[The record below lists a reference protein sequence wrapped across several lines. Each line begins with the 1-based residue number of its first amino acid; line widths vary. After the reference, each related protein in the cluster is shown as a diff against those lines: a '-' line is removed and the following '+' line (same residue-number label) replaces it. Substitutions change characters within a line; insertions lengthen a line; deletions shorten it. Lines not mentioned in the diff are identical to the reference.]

1 MARALAGIVAGA
13 AAGAAGTTGL
23 NVVSYLLQAYAG
35 TPGDVST
42 KQTAEALA
50 DRAGTEVPGDGET
63 ADNRKTALGN
73 LAGIGVG
80 VGLGAAAGL
89 LRAYHVKIPKALAPF
104 LLGFGAMGLSDGVM
118 TKLGVTD
125 PHTWT
130 AKSVT
135 ADAIPHLVY
144 GLVQTATLHRMLDPR
159 TPHAA

>member
-23 NVVSYLLQAYAG
+23 TIVSYLVQSVTGA
-35 TPGDVST
+35 PGDVSA
-42 KQTAEALA
+42 KDTADALA
-50 DRAGTEVPGDGET
+50 DTAGTQVPGDGPAAE
-63 ADNRKTALGN
+63 NRKTALGN

-80 VGLGAAAGL
+80 VGLGAVAGL
-89 LRAYHVKIPKALAPF
+89 LRSYHVKIPKGLAPF
-104 LLGFGAMGLSDGVM
+104 LMGFGAMGISDGVM

-125 PHTWT
+125 PHTWN
-130 AKSVT
+130 ARSVT
-135 ADAIPHLVY
+135 ADALPHLAY